1 MIYRCFSDC
10 EVDDELTLTA
20 VGDAFPELDDT
31 GSIHEPAKRVS
42 KPMVDAASSAPEHK
56 LSTNE
61 KSTGHVDID
70 GLTTVDP
77 APAVVPAPTGHRPTP
92 TGHPAPAVDPAPSVD
107 PAPTGHPAPTDPKP
121 GTSTEGNEVET
132 GTLAER
138 LKEAFDGLAGVK
150 NDGFLVM
157 TEKARVVVTMD
168 RLLDLF
174 GGECDRQGCNKV
186 KEVRQK
192 CEGGVVVVSWSC
204 GVGHSGQWESSD
216 VLCQKGRGQ
225 RVYVNT
231 VLLAASVLVSGNNFD
246 KVSVLSKCLNLN
258 FVSKSTYQ
266 RIQKLYAVPA
276 IGAMWEEMKE
286 VMEKVFKGESMIL
299 AGDGRNDSP
308 GYCAQYCVYSVMAEL
323 TKVIVDVEVKD
334 KRETGG
340 SSPAMEVA
348 ALKVILERLV
358 GKFKLGEF
366 TTDAS
371 NSVISLIKKLKGI
384 ILNFVMYVLLFI
396 LPTFQDL
403 VIQLNCTHSNILL
416 VVTLYFPANSK

>member
-1 MIYRCFSDC
+1 M
-10 EVDDELTLTA
+10 
-20 VGDAFPELDDT
+20 
-31 GSIHEPAKRVS
+31 
-42 KPMVDAASSAPEHK
+42 
-56 LSTNE
+56 
-61 KSTGHVDID
+61 
-70 GLTTVDP
+70 
-77 APAVVPAPTGHRPTP
+77 
-92 TGHPAPAVDPAPSVD
+92 
-107 PAPTGHPAPTDPKP
+107 
-121 GTSTEGNEVET
+121 
-132 GTLAER
+132 
-138 LKEAFDGLAGVK
+138 
-150 NDGFLVM
+150 
-157 TEKARVVVTMD
+157 
-168 RLLDLF
+168 
-174 GGECDRQGCNKV
+174 
-186 KEVRQK
+186 
-192 CEGGVVVVSWSC
+192 
-204 GVGHSGQWESSD
+204 
-216 VLCQKGRGQ
+216 LCQKGRGQ

-276 IGAMWEEMKE
+276 IGAMCEEMKK

-308 GYCAQYCVYSVMAEL
+308 GYCAQYCVYSVMDEL

-371 NSVISLIKKLKGI
+371 NSVI
-384 ILNFVMYVLLFI
+384 N
-396 LPTFQDL
+396 QE
-403 VIQLNCTHSNILL
+403 
-416 VVTLYFPANSK
+416 A